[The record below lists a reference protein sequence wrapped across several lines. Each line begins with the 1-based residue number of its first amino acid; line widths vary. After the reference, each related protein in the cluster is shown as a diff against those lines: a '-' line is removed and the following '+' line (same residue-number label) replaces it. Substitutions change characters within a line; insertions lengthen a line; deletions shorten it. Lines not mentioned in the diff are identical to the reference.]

1 MSNKTVITCDK
12 CGTVIPFSGTGESI
26 HGFEILGNVYAVV
39 EEGSAGLI
47 GNVFLEQDSE
57 GKIKVDEIRAFHYC
71 KPCMLKL
78 LEYTPQELLQA
89 AASLTNS
96 KQESN

>member
-1 MSNKTVITCDK
+1 MSSKTFITCDK
-12 CGTVIPFSGTGESI
+12 CQAIIPFSKSSSDI
-26 HGFEILGNVYAVV
+26 HGFEVQGNVLAVV
-39 EEGSAGLI
+39 KNGAAGLI

-78 LEYTPQELLQA
+78 LGYTPQELLQA
-89 AASLTNS
+89 AASLTDS